1 MASRPPKLFVIGL
14 DCAAPELVFDT
25 WRSELPNLDR
35 LIARG
40 AYGRLRSCIPCITV
54 PAWSVMTCGKDP
66 GVLGIY
72 GFRNR
77 ADYSYD
83 KLSIATGLAVKD
95 PRVWDVLGEHG
106 KRVVMVG
113 VPGTYPPRPVNGVQV
128 GCFLTPGTVSR
139 DEAGEPRARIFTYPP
154 ELSAE
159 INAWAGGE
167 YPVDV
172 KDFRTENKADLL
184 RQIYETTAQRFE
196 VVRRLMRREAWDFF
210 MFVEMGVDRIHHGF
224 WRFFDEKHPKHEPGS
239 PYQHAIHDYY
249 RAVDREIGTLLA
261 LLDNDT
267 SVMVVSDHGARTM
280 LGGICVNEW
289 LRREGYLA
297 LAGKPPASPTALDKL
312 QVDWSRTRAWG
323 EGGYYARVF
332 LNVAGREPQGVVKPK
347 DYERVRDEVAA
358 GLKAIRGP
366 RGEDL
371 GTVIY
376 KPHDIYRKVRG
387 IPPDLLVYFGDL
399 AWRSVGSLGH
409 SEVWTLE
416 NDTGPDEA
424 NHARDGLFIYADPQ
438 RNLGGR
444 ELEGLE
450 IMDVASTI
458 LAHYGLSVP
467 GDMQGRRIAL

>member
-1 MASRPPKLFVIGL
+1 
-14 DCAAPELVFDT
+14 
-25 WRSELPNLDR
+25 
-35 LIARG
+35 
-40 AYGRLRSCIPCITV
+40 
-54 PAWSVMTCGKDP
+54 
-66 GVLGIY
+66 
-72 GFRNR
+72 
-77 ADYSYD
+77 
-83 KLSIATGLAVKD
+83 
-95 PRVWDVLGEHG
+95 
-106 KRVVMVG
+106 
-113 VPGTYPPRPVNGVQV
+113 
-128 GCFLTPGTVSR
+128 
-139 DEAGEPRARIFTYPP
+139 
-154 ELSAE
+154 
-159 INAWAGGE
+159 
-167 YPVDV
+167 
-172 KDFRTENKADLL
+172 
-184 RQIYETTAQRFE
+184 QIYETTAQRFE

-224 WRFFDEKHPKHEPGS
+224 WRFFDEKHPKHEPGN
-239 PYQHAIHDYY
+239 PYQHAIRDYY
-249 RAVDREIGTLLA
+249 RAIDREIGTLLA